1 MKSPDN
7 QRHITPES
15 EVQRELEALSP
26 LLGSLRGKDAGP
38 GEEDAG
44 EDSMKE
50 LRQRIL
56 AQTVEETGVRQVG
69 GRIIPMRRLLYAASA
84 VAAILAIWFVA
95 RPGSESGDLAAC
107 ETFECMLAALDDAEL
122 QELELDAVDAYDL
135 GSFAGSYGVEEELIG
150 EDADISFFS
159 ASDSDFDELELNRWD
174 IDAFSDEELEYF
186 LQSEN
191 L

>member
-1 MKSPDN
+1 MESPDN
-7 QRHITPES
+7 QRHINPES
-15 EVQRELEALSP
+15 EVQRELEELSP

-38 GEEDAG
+38 EDAVQ
-44 EDSMKE
+44 DSMKE

-56 AQTVEETGVRQVG
+56 AQTVEKTGENQIGTRV
-69 GRIIPMRRLLYAASA
+69 IPMRKWLYAASA
-84 VAAILAIWFVA
+84 VAAVMAIWFVV
-95 RPGSESGDLAAC
+95 RPGAEAGDLAAC

-122 QELELDAVDAYDL
+122 QELELEAVDAYDL
-135 GSFAGSYGVEEELIG
+135 GSFAGSYGLEEELIG

-159 ASDSDFDELELNRWD
+159 ASDADFGELELNQWD